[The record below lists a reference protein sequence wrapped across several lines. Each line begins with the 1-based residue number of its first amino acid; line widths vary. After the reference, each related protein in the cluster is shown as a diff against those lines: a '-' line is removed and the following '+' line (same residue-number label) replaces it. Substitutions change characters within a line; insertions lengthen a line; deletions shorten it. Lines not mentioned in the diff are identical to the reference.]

1 MRITTSVLEGVPK
14 LLHSWPGISSFYE
27 IAGTIQP
34 TIMLLTPTAAF
45 GLNIN
50 ERKREKELI
59 RLALEWA
66 ALAHLESNFLK
77 PEYRQNFAAKHTSK
91 ILGTPNR
98 EWREAYRYVLSDP
111 ELYAIIQD
119 QHPHVLDFLEARLE
133 VIRIAERL
141 AVEPAPEPKPKVT
154 PDEWRA
160 HIERYQQ
167 RLLIRKCVK
176 VEDYKA
182 NVKQALNVY
191 TPEQLRRQRDTGVVR
206 ARSIRRKPRQHLC
219 YVYASLNRLDFR
231 GLSEKLIIVFEGII
245 GFSTAKKPT
254 ALMMH
259 WWNGGRG
266 RVCSIRRPRRLAL
279 PAALVVVSLLGT
291 GALWQS
297 PLVRHKLKEYMTGSG
312 QSSADIVPPRLAY
325 REPPLLPQSLAY
337 REPPLLPQSPA
348 YREPPPSRR

>member
-14 LLHSWPGISSFYE
+14 LLNSWPGISGSYE

-34 TIMLLTPTAAF
+34 TVMLLTPTAAAF

-59 RLALEWA
+59 HLALEWA
-66 ALAHLESNFLK
+66 TLAHLESNFLK
-77 PEYRQNFAAKHTSK
+77 PEYQQNFAAKHTSK
-91 ILGTPNR
+91 ILGTLNR
-98 EWREAYRYVLSDP
+98 EWLEAYRCVLGDP

-154 PDEWRA
+154 LDEWRA

-167 RLLIRKCVK
+167 RFLTRKRVK

-182 NVKQALNVY
+182 DVKQALNVY

-206 ARSIRRKPRQHLC
+206 ARS
-219 YVYASLNRLDFR
+219 V
-231 GLSEKLIIVFEGII
+231 
-245 GFSTAKKPT
+245 
-254 ALMMH
+254 
-259 WWNGGRG
+259 
-266 RVCSIRRPRRLAL
+266 RRPRRLAL

-312 QSSADIVPPRLAY
+312 QSSADVVPPR
-325 REPPLLPQSLAY
+325 PAY

-348 YREPPPSRR
+348 YREPSLLPQSPAYREPPPSRR

>member
-14 LLHSWPGISSFYE
+14 LLNSWPGISGSYE
-27 IAGTIQP
+27 TAGTVP
-34 TIMLLTPTAAF
+34 LTVMPLTHTETAAL
-45 GLNIN
+45 GLDTN
-50 ERKREKELI
+50 ERKREEELS

-66 ALAHLESNFLK
+66 TLAHLESNFLK
-77 PEYRQNFAAKHTSK
+77 PEYQQNFAAKHTSK
-91 ILGTPNR
+91 ILGTLNR
-98 EWREAYRYVLSDP
+98 EWLEAYRCVLGDL

-141 AVEPAPEPKPKVT
+141 AVEPAPPLPAPEPKPKVT

-160 HIERYQQ
+160 RIERYRQ
-167 RLLIRKCVK
+167 RFLTRKRMK

-182 NVKQALNVY
+182 DVMQALSVY
-191 TPEQLRRQRDTGVVR
+191 IPEQLRRHHTRPQRDTDVVR
-206 ARSIRRKPRQHLC
+206 ARSVRH
-219 YVYASLNRLDFR
+219 
-231 GLSEKLIIVFEGII
+231 
-245 GFSTAKKPT
+245 
-254 ALMMH
+254 
-259 WWNGGRG
+259 
-266 RVCSIRRPRRLAL
+266 PRRLAL
-279 PAALVVVSLLGT
+279 LAALVVVSLLGA

-312 QSSADIVPPRLAY
+312 QRSADVPPSPAY
-325 REPPLLPQSLAY
+325 REPPLLPQSPAY

>member
-14 LLHSWPGISSFYE
+14 LLHSWPGISGFYE

-34 TIMLLTPTAAF
+34 TVMLLTPTAAAF

-59 RLALEWA
+59 LLALEWA
-66 ALAHLESNFLK
+66 TLAHLESNFLK
-77 PEYRQNFAAKHTSK
+77 SEYQQNFAAKHTSK
-91 ILGTPNR
+91 ILGTLNR
-98 EWREAYRYVLSDP
+98 EWLEAYRRVLGDP
-111 ELYAIIQD
+111 ELYTIIQD
-119 QHPHVLDFLEARLE
+119 QHPHVLDFLEVRLE

-154 PDEWRA
+154 SDEWRA

-167 RLLIRKCVK
+167 RFLIRKRVQ

-182 NVKQALNVY
+182 DVKQALHVY

-206 ARSIRRKPRQHLC
+206 ARS
-219 YVYASLNRLDFR
+219 V
-231 GLSEKLIIVFEGII
+231 
-245 GFSTAKKPT
+245 
-254 ALMMH
+254 
-259 WWNGGRG
+259 
-266 RVCSIRRPRRLAL
+266 RRPRRLAL

-312 QSSADIVPPRLAY
+312 QSSADVLPSRPAY
-325 REPPLLPQSLAY
+325 REPPLLPQSPAY

-348 YREPPPSRR
+348 YREPPPSHR